1 MAEQQRTVPDRPA
14 SERYY
19 AEYVRPPA
27 EGGSLKVA
35 LQEAIN
41 EKAKQSWQLVSMVKE
56 PGGDGLFLVWD
67 TSGFFSG

>member
-19 AEYVRPPA
+19 AEEIRLPA

-41 EKAKQSWQLVSMVKE
+41 EKAKQS
-56 PGGDGLFLVWD
+56 
-67 TSGFFSG
+67 